1 METKGKSNWSF
12 EEYLLLTKEMHLR
25 KRIIKRKFSITMMR
39 QDKKDAWKEIANKIN
54 ASLTLVLLYPVE
66 YKKMWFNI
74 LSEGC
79 QEIAAYKEA
88 AAATG
93 KL

>member
-1 METKGKSNWSF
+1 METKRKPNWSL
-12 EEYLLLTKEMHLR
+12 EGNLLLTEEVLQR
-25 KRIIKRKFSITMMR
+25 KHIIKGKFSTTLTR
-39 QDKKDAWKEIANKIN
+39 VDKKDAWKEIANKIN
-54 ASLTLVLLYPVE
+54 AKFYSCRLYAVE
-66 YKKMWFNI
+66 YKKKWFNI

-79 QEIAAYKEA
+79 QEIAAYKKA

>member
-1 METKGKSNWSF
+1 MP
-12 EEYLLLTKEMHLR
+12 
-25 KRIIKRKFSITMMR
+25 
-39 QDKKDAWKEIANKIN
+39 
-54 ASLTLVLLYPVE
+54 ASLLSVVPRGIQ
-66 YKKMWFNI
+66 KMWFNI

-79 QEIAAYKEA
+79 QEIAAYKKA

>member
-1 METKGKSNWSF
+1 METKRKPNWSL
-12 EEYLLLTKEMHLR
+12 EKNVLLTVEVHQR
-25 KRIIKRKFSITMMR
+25 KHIIQREIQWHIDGSR
-39 QDKKDAWKEIANKIN
+39 QKEIENKIN
-54 ASLTLVLLYPVE
+54 ASYTLVAYTLWNT
-66 YKKMWFNI
+66 KKCFTI

-79 QEIAAYKEA
+79 QEIAAYKKA